1 MSVRVFKS
9 VSNNSI
15 TDYLT
20 SAINR
25 ETISLNPPII
35 PITPE
40 KSCTTYTQCKTLTIN
55 EINHLKRLETLYNY
69 NTIDPT
75 TGEYYFDGSITQANY
90 LTNQIDL
97 NSIVTN
103 QIEYNLT
110 NSQNLNLSR
119 IQSIDNNNE
128 NLFQIDPSNVLFRAQ
143 ICNWKNRFTDRTNPY
158 TRYSISLIAG
168 NSSPKYQV
176 DNKKTICY
184 TR

>member
-1 MSVRVFKS
+1 MSIRVFKS
-9 VSNNSI
+9 ISNNSI
-15 TDYLT
+15 THYLDA
-20 SAINR
+20 AINR

-35 PITPE
+35 PIEPE
-40 KSCTTYTQCKTLTIN
+40 KSCTAYTQCKTLTIHQ
-55 EINHLKRLETLYNY
+55 INRLKRLETLYNY

-90 LTNQIDL
+90 LTNRIDL
-97 NSIVTN
+97 NTIVTN

-119 IQSIDNNNE
+119 NQSIDNNNE

-143 ICNWKNRFTDRTNPY
+143 ICNWRNHFIDRTNSY
-158 TRYSISLIAG
+158 NKYSISLIAD
-168 NSSPKYQV
+168 NPNPKYQV
-176 DNKKTICY
+176 ENKKTLCY